1 VGGSVLADTCAAVG
15 QEGVVSLV
23 GCVGGDWTLN
33 GFDHFAALTPHK
45 RLAVFSSGSVEL
57 QSSPLQKIV
66 DMVAGGKMNLGLD
79 RVFKIE
85 QTGEAQEYM
94 EANRATGK
102 VVCVVD

>member
-1 VGGSVLADTCAAVG
+1 M
-15 QEGVVSLV
+15 
-23 GCVGGDWTLN
+23 
-33 GFDHFAALTPHK
+33 
-45 RLAVFSSGSVEL
+45 EL

-66 DMVAGGKMNLGLD
+66 DMVASGKMNLGLD